1 MAYVVGST
9 RDEAASATVARL
21 RARTRSAHVQLEE
34 RLGRFEW
41 LATVEAYT
49 RMLERF
55 YGFYVR
61 AEPEL
66 ATVASAID
74 GLELTL
80 RRKAPLL
87 TADLRSLGRTPRQLR
102 ALPRIGDIG
111 VDGPARA
118 LGALYVL
125 EGATLGGK
133 LIEREVGR
141 RLGLDDASGTAFFGA
156 YGSDAARQ
164 WRRFGAVLEREG
176 EDLDVDDM
184 CDSASATF
192 AALDR
197 WLIA

>member
-1 MAYVVGST
+1 M
-9 RDEAASATVARL
+9 VARL
-21 RARTRSAHVQLEE
+21 RTHTRSAHVRLEE

-41 LATVEAYT
+41 LATPETYAC
-49 RMLERF
+49 MLDRF

-66 ATVASAID
+66 ARSTSEIA

-80 RRKAPLL
+80 RRKTPLL
-87 TADLRSLGRTPRQLR
+87 TADLMSLGRTLHQLR
-102 ALPRIGDIG
+102 ALPRIGTIG
-111 VDGPARA
+111 VGDPARA

-133 LIEREVGR
+133 LIQREVGR
-141 RLGLDDASGTAFFGA
+141 RLGLGAASGTAFFGA

-164 WRRFGAVLEREG
+164 WRRFGAVLGREA
-176 EDLDVDDM
+176 EEHDLDAI
-184 CDSASATF
+184 CDGASATF

-197 WLIA
+197 WLVT